1 MSIISTIAD
10 TLGEKTSLSTP
21 VELYLARNC
30 VGQVN
35 RYSEGCVTETKN
47 LYRIHSGVCKGL

>member
-10 TLGEKTSLSTP
+10 TLGKKTSLSTP

-35 RYSEGCVTETKN
+35 RYSEGCVAETKN
-47 LYRIHSGVCKGL
+47 LYRIHSGL